1 MSVKGIL
8 GKKIGMSQVFSGD
21 GRVIPVTL
29 IEAGPCY
36 IVQVKDEGND
46 GYKAVQL
53 GFGETKEQNLSKP
66 ERGHLAKA
74 GAPLVKYLAEYR
86 VEDTEALSVGQ
97 QIDADIF
104 AEGEIVDVL
113 GVSKGK
119 GFAGVVKR
127 HNFSTRPATH
137 GHHFRRAPG
146 AVGMCATPSRVWK
159 GKKLPGRM
167 GNAKTTISFV
177 EVVKVDKGNNLIA
190 LKGCVPGP
198 KGGLVMIREA
208 KRSRA

>member
-1 MSVKGIL
+1 M
-8 GKKIGMSQVFSGD
+8 FSGD
-21 GRVIPVTL
+21 GKAIPVTL

-36 IVQVKDEGND
+36 IVQVKDETNA

-53 GFGETKEQNLSKP
+53 GFGETKERNLSKP

-74 GAPLVKYLAEYR
+74 GAPLLKYLAECR
-86 VEDTEALSVGQ
+86 VEDAEALSVGQ
-97 QIDADIF
+97 QINADVF
-104 AEGEIVDVL
+104 MEGDTVDVV

-119 GFAGVVKR
+119 GFAGVMKR
-127 HNFSTRPATH
+127 HHYGGRPASH
-137 GHHFRRAPG
+137 GHHFHRAPG
-146 AVGMCATPSRVWK
+146 AIGMCATPSRVWK

-167 GNAKTTISFV
+167 GNTKTTVSFI

-190 LKGCVPGP
+190 LKGSVPGP

>member
-1 MSVKGIL
+1 VKGIL
-8 GKKIGMSQVFSGD
+8 GKKIGMSQVFSSD

-36 IVQVKDEGND
+36 VTQVKDEAD
-46 GYKAVQL
+46 AGYKAVQI
-53 GFGETKEQNLSKP
+53 GFGETKESKLSKP

-74 GAPLVKYLAEYR
+74 GSPLVKYLAEYR
-86 VEDTEALSVGQ
+86 VDDTEGLQVGQ
-97 QIDADIF
+97 QIDADVF
-104 AEGEIVDVL
+104 AEGDTVDVT

-119 GFAGVVKR
+119 GFAGVIKR
-127 HNFSTRPATH
+127 HHFTARPATH

-146 AVGMCATPSRVWK
+146 AMGMCATPSRVLK

-167 GNAKTTISFV
+167 GNTRTTISFV

-198 KGGLVMIREA
+198 KGGLIMIKEA